1 MDIFWGHAFSELF
14 FFGSSIILSNFFGF
28 CTFLGK
34 SLYFYKDKSGL
45 HLCFTRP

>member
-1 MDIFWGHAFSELF
+1 MDIFWVMPFLNYF
-14 FFGSSIILSNFFGF
+14 FLGSSIILSNFLEF

-45 HLCFTRP
+45 HLCLTRP